1 MGKGLELSA
10 GQALRVA
17 VYGKNH
23 TGVFFDAHVV
33 VMTQNDRL
41 AINEYTLNECY
52 LVGLIRENGGE
63 RIVNFESNAVRC
75 EVLVPATGDFL
86 YDIRIHRMRLPIAG
100 DVHVIVLAN
109 RIGEINR
116 RSSFRL
122 WVGVVGVIEKGREA
136 FSVTIRDVSS
146 GGVGFFAPPNCDIQ
160 MGDTLKISFAD
171 SSSDQSFWF
180 ATKATVVRIVGG
192 ETGPRIIG
200 CSFVK
205 EQEDIHD
212 YVHKKQIDRIRLIT
226 KEGKE

>member
-1 MGKGLELSA
+1 MNKELEISA

-23 TGVFFDAHVV
+23 TGVFFDARVV
-33 VMTQNDRL
+33 VMTPNDRL
-41 AINEYTLNECY
+41 AVDEYTTNECY

-63 RIVNFESNAVRC
+63 RIVNFESNKVRC

-86 YDIRIHRMRLPIAG
+86 YDIRIHRMQLPSAG
-100 DVHVIVLAN
+100 DVHVIVCAN
-109 RIGEINR
+109 RRGEVNR
-116 RSSFRL
+116 RGSFRL

-136 FSVTIRDVSS
+136 YTVTIRDVSA
-146 GGVGFFAPPNCDIQ
+146 GGVGFFAPPTCEIN

-180 ATKATVVRIVGG
+180 STKGTVVRIIGDPKG
-192 ETGPRIIG
+192 NRIIG
-200 CSFVK
+200 CSFTQ

-226 KEGKE
+226 REPNG